1 MRDPDAPII
10 MVALWCAVFALGGHA
25 PARMQFGNFKNP
37 FASKNDGATT
47 IALTIGFNV
56 ADRGQRSVLGQLD
69 AIAADADTS
78 TSEGIA
84 RLCGDTSLALLRRRS
99 EWVSCSGTVAH
110 RGTDDDAL
118 LFFDRLVIQEA
129 AKFDDRDSST
139 TIDAALSAAGLG
151 ARSAPP
157 TLAVVCVIGCVTGD
171 REAQL
176 GGTSFSG
183 DAARLQTALEELAAA
198 ANDGKVFEGEVSA
211 FELLWVPGGDD
222 ETLDADA
229 VMIDWPELMPC

>member
-1 MRDPDAPII
+1 MLAWCS
-10 MVALWCAVFALGGHA
+10 ALALGALLAPGNARHA

-37 FASKNDGATT
+37 FASKTDGATT

-56 ADRGQRSVLGQLD
+56 ADRGRRSVLDQLD

-118 LFFDRLVIQEA
+118 LFFDRLAIQEA

-157 TLAVVCVIGCVTGD
+157 TLAVVCVIGCVMGD

-183 DAARLQTALEELAAA
+183 DAARLQTALQELAAA
-198 ANDGKVFEGEVSA
+198 AEGEVFA
-211 FELLWVPGGDD
+211 FELLWVPGSDD